1 MSAPCGPYGPYG
13 AAYGAPSV
21 PSYTGRDT
29 TGESSPCSVSRSSS
43 TASLNTS
50 RRLHPYPCEDVASV
64 SSVSGDVTSRGDLLA
79 DLRPRVRSFGEKDT
93 DTPLSS
99 SGERWHAAHV
109 REDYITL
116 RVHGI
121 SDAGPDVRLDLMQV
135 LQNRLDVAV
144 LDVLSVM
151 LARNPMCKLS
161 ADDVHFIQ
169 RPHRPPETCVQVPY
183 WTGLYCDHR
192 SFAFFF

>member
-13 AAYGAPSV
+13 AAAYGAPSV

-50 RRLHPYPCEDVASV
+50 RRLHPFPCEDVASV
-64 SSVSGDVTSRGDLLA
+64 SSISGDVISRGDLLA

-99 SGERWHAAHV
+99 SGERWHAHAAHAHTAHV

-161 ADDVHFIQ
+161 SDDVHFIQ
-169 RPHRPPETCVQVPY
+169 RPHHPPETSVQVS
-183 WTGLYCDHR
+183 R
-192 SFAFFF
+192 